1 MSELS
6 DHSQAGRLGIRHV
19 AAALGCALFIAM
31 TDAGLRSVLAPGLTL
46 PLPMLIF
53 AAGLWIGR
61 WRLHALGAAK
71 ASPLP
76 PLSAEGA
83 PAAAQS
89 RSLDD
94 LSNTTPERFSDNQA
108 SSAAAGD
115 PAADRIAADLE
126 GYPIF
131 TEILEG
137 ETHSLI
143 GVTEEAAK
151 SIFENLSQVDE
162 RFTAVVKFIQQAGS
176 NGKITSVVTQIEEQT
191 RDCRELLRSFVQR
204 QQGDAKI
211 EQSQRAKLIEDTNLV
226 MGALEGVNGIA
237 RQTTMLSLN
246 VSIEAARVGEA
257 GKGFSLIAAEIRKL
271 AKEVQELSTDVQTRV
286 QALMHTVTV
295 ELKDRAQQRQESEQ
309 VSIQNL
315 SETLGSLTD
324 NLTAV
329 VAYQRDTLQ
338 KVESESSDAVVPIME
353 IIGSIQFQDTVRKHV
368 EQLQRTA
375 RLVDEHIASIA
386 ATRDGPQNEAG
397 QISLADKLD
406 EIQGTHETARPRSV
420 DDAATGRRAA

>member
-1 MSELS
+1 
-6 DHSQAGRLGIRHV
+6 
-19 AAALGCALFIAM
+19 
-31 TDAGLRSVLAPGLTL
+31 
-46 PLPMLIF
+46 
-53 AAGLWIGR
+53 
-61 WRLHALGAAK
+61 
-71 ASPLP
+71 
-76 PLSAEGA
+76 
-83 PAAAQS
+83 
-89 RSLDD
+89 
-94 LSNTTPERFSDNQA
+94 
-108 SSAAAGD
+108 
-115 PAADRIAADLE
+115 
-126 GYPIF
+126 
-131 TEILEG
+131 
-137 ETHSLI
+137 
-143 GVTEEAAK
+143 
-151 SIFENLSQVDE
+151 
-162 RFTAVVKFIQQAGS
+162 
-176 NGKITSVVTQIEEQT
+176 
-191 RDCRELLRSFVQR
+191 
-204 QQGDAKI
+204 
-211 EQSQRAKLIEDTNLV
+211 
-226 MGALEGVNGIA
+226 
-237 RQTTMLSLN
+237 MLSLN